1 MDNVLP
7 ILLFALGGILVGG
20 AVSMKR
26 QGAPPAAVL
35 VLGLMALLALAAGT
49 LRLIY
54 A

>member
-20 AVSMKR
+20 AVSMRR
-26 QGAPPAAVL
+26 QGAPTAAVL
-35 VLGLMALLALAAGT
+35 VLALMALLALAAGA

-54 A
+54 E